1 MGPMMLAVMLSLS
14 LFGPGPAGSAAA
26 VRSDDPPV
34 KVWLSQDSY
43 FRRGDRARVKVR
55 LAEDGYLVVLRAD
68 ARGRVRVLFPLDPG
82 DDAFVRG
89 GETIEVRGRGDRE
102 AFYVDEREG
111 SGVVLAARSVAP
123 FRFDEFVRGDHWD
136 YGALDA
142 RFTGDDK
149 EAALLDIV
157 RRMSPDGHFDYDV
170 QEYVVAAP
178 RAYASDYA
186 FGRPAYALSVSFG
199 WGWPYYR
206 FGFFYGYAGSYCFD
220 PFFYDPFFCGPFL
233 YPPFFYD
240 PFVYG
245 PFVRRPFIYYTGGA
259 VFYNQPRNLFVNRL
273 RPGGA
278 GFYIGERAW
287 RGAEAR
293 GIGPRLRV
301 PAGTLLDRAGPAVIP
316 VRARDAAVHGAV
328 PVREL
333 PARAVPVRD
342 GRERDMPLREL
353 PAPERPVRETP
364 ARERSPADM
373 PARGAVPARERPA
386 PERPVREQP
395 VRERREPAGEPPRP
409 APPPERRAGAGGAGG
424 VGGGWGGW
432 GGERRGGGRSWSYGG
447 SGGAGGMAPA
457 RGPRGWGH
465 DGGERGGGR
474 RRP

>member
-82 DDAFVRG
+82 DDAFVRC

-240 PFVYG
+240 PFFYRPVVYAPVVYVPFVYRPFVYG

-278 GFYIGERAW
+278 GFYIVERAW

-293 GIGPRLRV
+293 GIGPR
-301 PAGTLLDRAGPAVIP
+301 
-316 VRARDAAVHGAV
+316 
-328 PVREL
+328 
-333 PARAVPVRD
+333 
-342 GRERDMPLREL
+342 REL

-395 VRERREPAGEPPRP
+395 VRERREPAGEPRGP
-409 APPPERRAGAGGAGG
+409 APPPERRAGGGGAGG